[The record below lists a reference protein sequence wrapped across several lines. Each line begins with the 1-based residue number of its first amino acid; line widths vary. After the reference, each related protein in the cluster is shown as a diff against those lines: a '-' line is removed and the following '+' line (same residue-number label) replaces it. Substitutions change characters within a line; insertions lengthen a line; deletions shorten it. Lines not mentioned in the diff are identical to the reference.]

1 MALPMP
7 ILEVWNCNGMEKG
20 DTLLPISKNSPSN
33 EQTISGLQES
43 LVQIKFHSYQIRT
56 IKMVF

>member
-1 MALPMP
+1 MP
-7 ILEVWNCNGMEKG
+7 ILEVWNCNGMEEG

-56 IKMVF
+56 IKMFF